1 MITHTFQVLGYHNLV
16 DILYYYTSCSVGP
29 SEHLSLKP
37 SNDSRNINKQLS
49 LISEMKLLLKTKR
62 FVSLSDLTDIVPLL
76 RRSTAEGFPIG
87 PGLQYWWGG
96 IPVHLKGAFL

>member
-1 MITHTFQVLGYHNLV
+1 MIAHTFQVLGYHHLV
-16 DILYYYTSCSVGP
+16 DILYHYTSCSMGP

-62 FVSLSDLTDIVPLL
+62 FISLSDLTDIGIRIVYATFYGGPVSIEKSGEL
-76 RRSTAEGFPIG
+76 STMGN
-87 PGLQYWWGG
+87 
-96 IPVHLKGAFL
+96 